1 MGIIKGLRKIRGI
14 MITLFASAVTRKII
28 TPLPIFITDRCNSR
42 CQICSI
48 WKKKNIDLDVEIIK
62 GILDDK
68 VITKF
73 SSFIIAGG
81 EPLLHPRFDDIMQL
95 FQGRNYLFLSNGL
108 MVRKLVEVVRKYN
121 IRNLGLS
128 LDGTPETYRR
138 VRGVDGF
145 SKNEEVVKELKNDN
159 INIYVN
165 FVVNPWNSREDL
177 KYVIDFC
184 KKYGVHLF
192 VGYYQNLPYFE
203 TTEPAGH
210 LYDVDG
216 LLANPP
222 LLEPRHP
229 YFSLYHQWVVG
240 DLKIPCLG
248 VFLRPSIR
256 TNGDVDLCEGREST
270 LGNLYEKSLGEI
282 WTSKRTRYLQ
292 MQSFSCNRC
301 WGDDQRTRDASA
313 ASVLKS
319 LFPPMLLNLVLGK
332 YDWEKVPPVWQW

>member
-1 MGIIKGLRKIRGI
+1 MT
-14 MITLFASAVTRKII
+14 TLLASVVTRRIVA
-28 TPLPIFITDRCNSR
+28 PLPIFITDRCNSR
-42 CQICSI
+42 CQTCNI
-48 WKKKNIDLDVEIIK
+48 WRKKNTDLDFEIVK
-62 GILDDK
+62 SILNDK

-73 SSFIIAGG
+73 TSFIIAGG
-81 EPLLHPRFDDIMQL
+81 EPILHPHFDEIMPL

-108 MVRKLVEVVRKYN
+108 KVRKLIEVVRKYN

-145 SKNEEVVKELKNDN
+145 AKNEEVVQELKDDK

-177 KYVIDFC
+177 TSVIEFC
-184 KKYGVHLF
+184 RKYGVNLL
-192 VGYYQNLPYFE
+192 VGYYQNIPYFE
-203 TTEPAGH
+203 TTKRAGH
-210 LYDVDG
+210 LPDVGD
-216 LLANPP
+216 LIASSP

-240 DLKIPCLG
+240 NLNIPCFS

-256 TNGDVDLCEGREST
+256 TNGDVDLCEGRESK

-282 WTSKRTRYLQ
+282 WASRRTRYLQ
-292 MQSFSCNRC
+292 MRSFSCNAC
-301 WGDDQRTRDASA
+301 WGDDQRTKDAVV
-313 ASVLKS
+313 ASVLRS
-319 LFPPMLLNLVLGK
+319 LFPPWLLNMVFGK
-332 YDWEKVPPVWQW
+332 YDWKRVPPVWAW